1 MNFAIIA
8 AGGKGV
14 RFQSPTSKQ
23 LLPLKGRPVLS
34 WTLQPFLKTREID
47 EIILAY
53 PQDEA
58 ESEYR
63 KILEQENAP
72 QVQLVKGGETR
83 YRSVRNAFETIANAK
98 REDLVLIH
106 DAARPLLPLTLLKT
120 LIETATKKGA
130 VIPVIALQETVKE
143 VTEDQI
149 VRTVPR
155 ENLFLAQTPQ
165 VFQYWILATAYAS
178 NHESPDLTDEAIL
191 VEKAGF
197 YVSVVKGE
205 RRNIKITEPADLEL
219 IEFYLSKGWE

>member
-8 AGGKGV
+8 AGGKGT
-14 RFQSPTSKQ
+14 RFQSTTSKQ
-23 LLPLKGRPVLS
+23 LLPLMGRSVLA
-34 WTLQPFLKTREID
+34 WTLQSFLKSKEID

-53 PQDEA
+53 PQDES

-72 QVQLVKGGETR
+72 KIQLVKGGDTR
-83 YRSVRNAFETIANAK
+83 YRSVRNAFEKITNAK

-106 DAARPLLPLTLLKT
+106 DAARPLLPHILLKS
-120 LIETATKKGA
+120 LIETANKKAA
-130 VIPVIALQETVKE
+130 VIPVVPMHETVKE
-143 VTEDQI
+143 VTEHQI

-155 ENLFLAQTPQ
+155 EHLFLAQTPQ
-165 VFQYWILATAYAS
+165 VFQYWILETAYGS
-178 NHESPDLTDEAIL
+178 NHEPAAATDEAIL

-197 YVSVVKGE
+197 YVSVINGD

-219 IEFYLSKGWE
+219 VEFYLSKGWE

>member
-8 AGGKGV
+8 AGGKGT
-14 RFQSPTSKQ
+14 RFQSTTSKQ
-23 LLPLKGRPVLS
+23 LLPLMGRTVLA
-34 WTLQPFLKTREID
+34 WTLQSFLKSKEID

-53 PQDEA
+53 PQDES

-72 QVQLVKGGETR
+72 RIQLVKGGDTR
-83 YRSVRNAFETIANAK
+83 YRSVRNAYEKITNAK

-106 DAARPLLPLTLLKT
+106 DAARPLLPLALLKS
-120 LIETATKKGA
+120 LIETANKKAA
-130 VIPVIALQETVKE
+130 VIPVMSMHETVKE
-143 VTEDQI
+143 VTEHQV
-149 VRTVPR
+149 VRTIPR

-165 VFQYWILATAYAS
+165 VFQYWILESAYGS
-178 NHESPDLTDEAIL
+178 NHEPATATDEAIL

-197 YVSVVKGE
+197 YVSVIKGD

-219 IEFYLSKGWE
+219 VEFYLSKGWE

>member
-8 AGGKGV
+8 AGGKGT
-14 RFQSPTSKQ
+14 RFQSATSKQ
-23 LLPLKGRPVLS
+23 LLPLMGRTVLA
-34 WTLQPFLKTREID
+34 WTLQPFLKSKVID

-53 PQDEA
+53 PQDES
-58 ESEYR
+58 ELEYR

-72 QVQLVKGGETR
+72 RIQLVKGGDTR
-83 YRSVRNAFETIANAK
+83 YRSVRNAFETIRDAK

-106 DAARPLLPLTLLKT
+106 DAARPVLPLALLNN
-120 LIETATKKGA
+120 LIEMANKKSA
-130 VIPVIALQETVKE
+130 VIPVVSMQETVKE
-143 VTEDQI
+143 VTEHQI

-165 VFQYWILATAYAS
+165 VFQHWVLETAYRS
-178 NHESPDLTDEAIL
+178 NHEPGQMTDEAIL

-197 YVSVVKGE
+197 YVSVIKGD

-219 IEFYLSKGWE
+219 VEFYLSKGWE

>member
-14 RFQSPTSKQ
+14 RFQSTTSKQ

-34 WTLQPFLKTREID
+34 WTLQPFLKTREIA

-72 QVQLVKGGETR
+72 RVQLVKGGETR
-83 YRSVRNAFETIANAK
+83 YRSVRNAFEKIANAK

-178 NHESPDLTDEAIL
+178 NHESSDLTDEAIL

-205 RRNIKITEPADLEL
+205 RRNIKITEPSDLEL
-219 IEFYLSKGWE
+219 VEFYLSKGWE

>member
-8 AGGKGV
+8 AGGKGT
-14 RFQSPTSKQ
+14 RFQSTTSKQ
-23 LLPLKGRPVLS
+23 LLPLMGRTVLA
-34 WTLQPFLKTREID
+34 WTLQSFLKSKEID

-53 PQDEA
+53 PQDEP

-72 QVQLVKGGETR
+72 KIQLVKGGDTR
-83 YRSVRNAFETIANAK
+83 YRSVRNAFEKITNAK
-98 REDLVLIH
+98 REDLVLVH
-106 DAARPLLPLTLLKT
+106 DAARPVLPIALLKS
-120 LIETATKKGA
+120 LIETAAKKAA
-130 VIPVIALQETVKE
+130 VIPVVPMKETVKE
-143 VTEDQI
+143 VTEHQI

-165 VFQYWILATAYAS
+165 VFQHWILETAYRA
-178 NHESPDLTDEAIL
+178 NHESAHITDEAIL

-197 YVSVVKGE
+197 YVSVIKGD

-219 IEFYLSKGWE
+219 VEFYLSKGWE